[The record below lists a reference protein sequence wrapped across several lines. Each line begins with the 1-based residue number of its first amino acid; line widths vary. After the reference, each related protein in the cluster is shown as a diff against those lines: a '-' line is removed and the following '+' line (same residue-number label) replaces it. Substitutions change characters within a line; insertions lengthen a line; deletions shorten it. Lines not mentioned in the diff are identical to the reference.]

1 MQETE
6 LKCWRLLPVFDEQDA
21 MKLRKHKYS
30 GSDEGLMYKWFYSPI
45 ANKLVECL
53 PDTVAPNTLTLIG
66 FIHSLTPVI
75 LCFSIG
81 GLNLVGKV
89 PSWILFL
96 NAYCYFAYRM
106 LDEMD
111 GKQARRTGNSSPLGL
126 LFDHGCDC
134 FSTGLQAILTLR
146 VVQIGNN
153 WISFVCIVIGIC
165 TFHFT
170 TLEEYY
176 IGTLKL
182 PVGNAVSDGSVLV
195 VLVFIVTGITGN
207 EVWVHEVVSAEWLGI
222 EGVTMLTIGQLI
234 FGIFIFVILITLLV
248 NFWTILRSGCK
259 PWET

>member
-1 MQETE
+1 M
-6 LKCWRLLPVFDEQDA
+6 R
-21 MKLRKHKYS
+21 
-30 GSDEGLMYKWFYSPI
+30 
-45 ANKLVECL
+45 
-53 PDTVAPNTLTLIG
+53 
-66 FIHSLTPVI
+66 
-75 LCFSIG
+75 
-81 GLNLVGKV
+81 
-89 PSWILFL
+89 
-96 NAYCYFAYRM
+96 
-106 LDEMD
+106 
-111 GKQARRTGNSSPLGL
+111 
-126 LFDHGCDC
+126 
-134 FSTGLQAILTLR
+134 
-146 VVQIGNN
+146 
-153 WISFVCIVIGIC
+153 C